1 MDVQKVRADFP
12 ILSRTINGH
21 PLVYLDSGATS
32 QRPNQVIDAEADFYR
47 HHNANAHR
55 GLYQLG
61 EETTELF
68 EGARAKLASFI
79 GAPAPETVV
88 FTRGTTE
95 SMNLVAHGWGRTFL
109 REGDEI
115 LITEMEHHSNIV
127 PWQMTARATGA
138 VLRYIP
144 LTDDGMLDL
153 SDLSSLLTERTK
165 LLSVTGMSNALGTI
179 TPLGQLIEAAHAGGG
194 ARRGGRGAAG
204 AAPPRRRRRARLR
217 LPRHQRSQDA
227 GAHCVGRP
235 VREGRA
241 SRGDGA
247 HVRGGEMIREVFH
260 DHATWND
267 VPYKFEAGTMQIG
280 QQIGLGAAIDYLEA
294 LGMDEVRAHEEDIT
308 RYALDRLIDCGATV
322 FGPKDIADRGG
333 AVSFWYKEVHPHDL
347 ATILNEHG
355 VAIRAGHH
363 CAQLVMRRY
372 GVPATARASFYV
384 VQHQGGGRRVDRRA
398 GRRPGHLRLTLGGN
412 VALDDIYKEVI
423 LDHYKSPRNKRELPG
438 AELKV
443 HGRTT
448 RSAATRS
455 PCSRTSTTA
464 RSPRSPSRAPAVRSA
479 SPSASMMTEA
489 VGGVSDRR
497 RPPSGRGVPRHDGRR
512 CRTRRAGVRRPGG
525 PEGRREVSDPHQV
538 RRAGLGLC
546 CRTPSRA
553 PAPPL
558 GHSPTASEP
567 LSMPRPPG
575 MRLR

>member
-95 SMNLVAHGWGRTFL
+95 SMNLVAHGWGRAFL
-109 REGDEI
+109 RPGDEI

-179 TPLGQLIEAAHAGGG
+179 TPLGQLIDAAHAVG
-194 ARRGGRGAAG
+194 ALVA
-204 AAPPRRRRRARLR
+204 
-217 LPRHQRSQDA
+217 
-227 GAHCVGRP
+227 V
-235 VREGRA
+235 
-241 SRGDGA
+241 DGA
-247 HVRGGEMIREVFH
+247 QLVPHHRVDVGALDCDFLAISGHKMLGPTASGGLYAKAEHLEAMEPMFGGGEMIREVFH

-384 VQHQGGGRRVDRRA
+384 YNTKEEVD
-398 GRRPGHLRLTLGGN
+398 
-412 VALDDIYKEVI
+412 ALIDALAAAQDIFV
-423 LDHYKSPRNKRELPG
+423 
-438 AELKV
+438 
-443 HGRTT
+443 
-448 RSAATRS
+448 
-455 PCSRTSTTA
+455 
-464 RSPRSPSRAPAVRSA
+464 
-479 SPSASMMTEA
+479 
-489 VGGVSDRR
+489 
-497 RPPSGRGVPRHDGRR
+497 
-512 CRTRRAGVRRPGG
+512 
-525 PEGRREVSDPHQV
+525 
-538 RRAGLGLC
+538 
-546 CRTPSRA
+546 
-553 PAPPL
+553 
-558 GHSPTASEP
+558 
-567 LSMPRPPG
+567 
-575 MRLR
+575 